1 MFEGCIVSDRL
12 KTLANNAKIRS
23 SLKFLL
29 IYGIINIKQKKNS
42 CIYLWNIFLG
52 MYKY

>member
-1 MFEGCIVSDRL
+1 MFEGCIVCDRL

-29 IYGIINIKQKKNS
+29 IYGIINIIEKKIS
-42 CIYLWNIFLG
+42 SIY
-52 MYKY
+52 

>member
-23 SLKFLL
+23 SLKLLL
-29 IYGIINIKQKKNS
+29 IS
-42 CIYLWNIFLG
+42 ST
-52 MYKY
+52 